1 MIPMLDLKR
10 ELAIIGDEIEE
21 AVKNSIK
28 GTRFILGPNVESF
41 EKEVAEYLGV
51 KYAVGVGSG
60 TEALHLALR
69 ALGVKEGDEVITV
82 PFTFIATA
90 EAILYC
96 NARPVF
102 VDVEEDSM
110 NIDVSQI
117 EAKITPKTKVII
129 PVHLFGNPANLD
141 EVIAIAKKY
150 NIKVLD
156 DCAQCFGAEYKGNKI
171 GSICDVSAFSF
182 FPSKNLGCYG
192 DGGLITT
199 NNEEIYKKVKAL
211 RNHGSFTRYYHEML
225 GFNSRLD
232 DIQAAILRVKLKYI
246 DKFNEDRIRIAK
258 LYREKLSDVVKIQ
271 SENKDG
277 LHVYHQFTIVSEKR
291 DIIQKRLQENEI
303 ASAIYYPIP
312 VHLQKSFSNFGYKKG
327 DFSVSET
334 LAEKVLSLPINPFLE
349 DEEIEIISSIIKD
362 AVNE

>member
-10 ELAIIGDEIEE
+10 EMNLIGEEIDK
-21 AVKNSIK
+21 AVKSSLK
-28 GTRFILGPNVESF
+28 ETRFILGPNVESF

-69 ALGVKEGDEVITV
+69 ALGVGEGDEVITV

-96 NARPVF
+96 NAKPVF
-102 VDVEEDSM
+102 VDVDEETM
-110 NIDVSQI
+110 NIDVTQL
-117 EAKITPKTKVII
+117 ENKITEKTKVII

-141 EVIAIAKKY
+141 EVIEVAKKY

-156 DCAQCFGAEYKGNKI
+156 DCAQSFGAEYKGKKI

-199 NNEEIYKKVKAL
+199 DDESVYNTLKAL

-246 DKFNEDRIRIAK
+246 DKLNNDRIRIAN
-258 LYREKLSDVVKIQ
+258 LYRDRLSDFVKIQ
-271 SENKDG
+271 AENDNG
-277 LHVYHQFTIVSEKR
+277 QHVYHQFTIVSEKR
-291 DIIQKRLQENEI
+291 DLIQKRLQEHEI

-312 VHLQKSFSNFGYKKG
+312 VHLQKSFSKLGYKKG
-327 DFSVSET
+327 DFPVSEK
-334 LAEKVLSLPINPFLE
+334 LAEKVVSLPMNPFLE
-349 DEEIEIISSIIKD
+349 DEEVEIISSVVKN